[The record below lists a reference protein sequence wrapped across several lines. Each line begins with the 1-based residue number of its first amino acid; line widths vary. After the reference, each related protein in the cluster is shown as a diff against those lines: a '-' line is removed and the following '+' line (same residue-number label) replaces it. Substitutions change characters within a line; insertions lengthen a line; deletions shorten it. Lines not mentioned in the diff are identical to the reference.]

1 MFHFEIVFNELIYIL
16 MIMGYSS
23 WKSELLHLKLFPKLH
38 RLGVMVGPVVGSPIS
53 VVLTH
58 SSAESKA
65 SKILYK

>member
-1 MFHFEIVFNELIYIL
+1 
-16 MIMGYSS
+16 MGYSS
-23 WKSELLHLKLFPKLH
+23 RKSELLHLKLFPKLH
-38 RLGVMVGPVVGSPIS
+38 RLGVMVGPLVGSPIS